1 MCQYS
6 VGQDRRGICYV
17 IDKRPFPFVVAAALD
32 AQLRLAQMPLRPSL
46 SFNKDRPSSAI
57 YIGNGAPNATT
68 ASSASTSTHKRTPSI
83 SNFPQSLQDLPE
95 PPSPVLSSSSSGLP
109 SPPATNSTGSGS
121 TGDPTSAAGTAPR
134 RAPTSNP
141 RTTRK
146 TKSSHHATNSVSELD
161 TEGDSDL
168 LDEDHTA
175 RIRSAA
181 LGRHAMAAAS
191 SENVAALH
199 RVKSLAERNK
209 LVRRSISF

>member
-1 MCQYS
+1 
-6 VGQDRRGICYV
+6 
-17 IDKRPFPFVVAAALD
+17 
-32 AQLRLAQMPLRPSL
+32 MPLRPSL

-57 YIGNGAPNATT
+57 YIGNGATNATT
-68 ASSASTSTHKRTPSI
+68 ASSASTSSHKRTPSI
-83 SNFPQSLQDLPE
+83 SNFPQSLPDLPE
-95 PPSPVLSSSSSGLP
+95 PPSPVLNNSSGLP

-121 TGDPTSAAGTAPR
+121 TGDPTSAAGAAPR
-134 RAPTSNP
+134 RAPTSTP

-146 TKSSHHATNSVSELD
+146 TMTSHHATNSVGELD
-161 TEGDSDL
+161 TEGDGDF

-181 LGRHAMAAAS
+181 LGRHAVAAAS

-209 LVRRSISF
+209 VVRRPVSF